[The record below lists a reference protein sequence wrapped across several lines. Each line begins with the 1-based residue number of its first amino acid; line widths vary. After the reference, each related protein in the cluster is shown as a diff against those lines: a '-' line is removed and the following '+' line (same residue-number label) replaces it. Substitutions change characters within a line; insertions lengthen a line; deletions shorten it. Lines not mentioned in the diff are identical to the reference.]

1 MSEQVRM
8 KKSASKLWFS
18 KIRDFL
24 SGFPHPLYVS
34 SEIDSVHKYL
44 MIYNF
49 NMTSLLTHTV
59 AHSNRLSFRPKI
71 NNQPFKKFLSLAVS
85 WVKVAKNWKTLTF
98 KVFYVKND
106 PNLSTIFFIEENHY
120 RRTFFV
126 IDIFWK
132 LKFLNHS
139 IS

>member
-71 NNQPFKKFLSLAVS
+71 NNQPIKKFLSLAVS
-85 WVKVAKNWKTLTF
+85 WVKV
-98 KVFYVKND
+98 VKNCK
-106 PNLSTIFFIEENHY
+106 NSETAKSKMIQMFLKLFHCRISLY
-120 RRTFFV
+120 YCSTFFG

-132 LKFLNHS
+132 LQFLNHF
-139 IS
+139 IF